1 MNNLMKELMAE
12 AERVAKLETE
22 VERTTANLNDEITM
36 AREEKLKKI
45 AEFVNELNKFFR
57 SACPGKKCVV
67 ATSGWRKDGNH
78 KWSNY
83 LQFGEDYVY
92 LGTWFCGSEYFRK
105 GHLIFEK
112 TYTQGY
118 GGKCDMVASFIDG
131 WTDETKDC
139 TEKCVAEAIR
149 KVLAS
154 RIEKATE
161 SLKEV
166 NDKHAE
172 ICGKEN

>member
-22 VERTTANLNDEITM
+22 VERTTTDLNNEITL

-45 AEFVNELNKFFR
+45 AKFVYELNDFFLA
-57 SACPGKKCVV
+57 ACPGEKYVV

-78 KWSNY
+78 KWSNS
-83 LQFGEDYVY
+83 LQFGDNYVY
-92 LGTWFCGSEYFRK
+92 LGTWFIGSGDFSK
-105 GHLIFEK
+105 CHLLCEK
-112 TYTQGY
+112 TYTKGY
-118 GGKCDMVASFIDG
+118 GGKCDMVASFIDN